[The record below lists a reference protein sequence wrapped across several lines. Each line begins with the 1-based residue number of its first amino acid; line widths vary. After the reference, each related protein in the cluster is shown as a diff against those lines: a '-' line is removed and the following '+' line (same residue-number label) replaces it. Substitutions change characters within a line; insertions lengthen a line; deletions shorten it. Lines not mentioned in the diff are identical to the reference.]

1 MSTKF
6 NLLKKLFASLP
17 AGIPLAGAIYES
29 FVSKLDKKEKHELS
43 EQIKNFKILKRK
55 KSYLEVINE
64 LDLRHEDIIE
74 KEKLDQLLES
84 FEATS
89 ESNLLSSDP
98 AAFYSGGAASPGDIA
113 ANLDVLRTQYIGAW
127 TDIQGAPQKAWKSL
141 LFKEAKKT
149 LQKKK
154 SRFVIIYGHRGS
166 GKTTLCRRMSHDLK
180 ESSIPVIDLIPNTLS
195 LEHVEDISNKLRAEK
210 EKCVH
215 IFTKIE
221 DIHDVMLLQNFKTS
235 LNKLLELQIPFT
247 IYLTIDT
254 NKWRQIELKIGNTV
268 KAIGYILESRHLRG
282 SLDEAELSQLVLKLK
297 ANNCLFRLKHKPEGY
312 ILYLFRKKAKKGLLT
327 SLIEATR
334 GIEEG
339 QELSDIIWQEF
350 ETMSERAKFAY
361 GLVALFG
368 AFGIKIP
375 FSIMEKAMA
384 NLTGDQ
390 CYFEST
396 AFNAETAEIIWH
408 PRSVS
413 YSTRNRLVAETLLQR
428 MDYKEWEG
436 FKYKILFAALN
447 SIDVELPLDY
457 SFYTMTLDRKVFRV
471 IKDLD
476 LLIQSINDG
485 TIRSIHGHDISRAFN
500 SIIRIYQG
508 RNENLKGK
516 YLSDDSLRHWNHI
529 GNQAYYLKAF
539 CCYYLEEYEDAKSFA
554 IDLIEA
560 VDYPFHMLHGVVLL
574 CLLKEWN
581 MADKALK
588 NFEKHIGSDCA
599 LYPNYHELRKEVDI
613 RLSVDISTDD
623 IESLTPALALDKI
636 EQVLVNIE
644 ANERDILE
652 QYKKLVR
659 RKHDFFRG
667 YLSFFSYLHSPRL
680 DEDDSAALERYRIL
694 SDECKYHLG
703 QHEDHYLNYPTDVRS
718 LLHSNLARSLYKI
731 DYILKNEYEHRDICE
746 DNFQQAI
753 RLKPDNLYAC
763 NWYGTFL
770 KDVRKDRENAKIYY
784 QRAIAGD
791 NNNPLFKYN
800 LSLLYYE
807 DEVFS
812 RYHLQTALKLAE
824 TAKLECTAGSHWE
837 NFTYFIDDLMQN
849 ISLLLE
855 RNNIK
860 DGDYLEPDDTS
871 EIDL

>member
-6 NLLKKLFASLP
+6 NLLKKLLTSLP
-17 AGIPLAGAIYES
+17 AGIPLAGDIYES
-29 FVSKLDKKEKHELS
+29 FLSKLNKKEKQKLS
-43 EQIKNFKILKRK
+43 GQIKNFNILKKK
-55 KSYLEVINE
+55 KSYLEAIND
-64 LDLRHEDIIE
+64 LDLRHQNIIE
-74 KEKLDQLLES
+74 KEKLEQLLES
-84 FEATS
+84 IEATS
-89 ESNLLSSDP
+89 ESKLLLADP
-98 AAFYSGGAASPGDIA
+98 AAFYSGGVASPGDIA
-113 ANLDVLRTQYIGAW
+113 ANLDVLRTQYISAW
-127 TDIQGAPQKAWKSL
+127 TDIQGAPQKAWKSF
-141 LFKEAKKT
+141 LFKQAKKT

-180 ESSIPVIDLIPNTLS
+180 ESSVPVIDLIPDTLS
-195 LEHVEDISNKLRAEK
+195 LEHVEEISNKLRAEK
-210 EKCVH
+210 EQCVH
-215 IFTKIE
+215 IFSKIE
-221 DIHDVMLLQNFKTS
+221 DIQDVMLLQNFKAS
-235 LNKLLELQIPFT
+235 LKKLVELQTPFT
-247 IYLTIDT
+247 IYLTVDT
-254 NKWRQIELKIGNTV
+254 NKWRQIESKIGNTV
-268 KAIGYILESRHLRG
+268 QSMGYVLESRHLNG
-282 SLDEAELSQLVLKLK
+282 KLDEAEIAQLVLKLK
-297 ANNCLFRLKHKPEGY
+297 TNNCLFRLKHKPEGY
-312 ILYLFRKKAKKGLLT
+312 ILNLFRKKAKKGLLT

-334 GIEEG
+334 GMEEG

-350 ETMSERAKFAY
+350 ETMTERAKFAY
-361 GLVALFG
+361 GLVALLG

-375 FSIMEKAMA
+375 FSIMEKALA
-384 NLTGDQ
+384 NLTGDRS
-390 CYFEST
+390 YFEST

-413 YSTRNRLVAETLLQR
+413 YSTRHRLVAETLLQR

-447 SIDVELPLDY
+447 SIDVVLPLDY
-457 SFYTMTLDRKVFRV
+457 SFYTMIVERKVFRV

-485 TIRSIHGHDISRAFN
+485 TIGSIQDRDISRAFN

-539 CCYYLEEYEDAKSFA
+539 CCYFLEEYEDAKSYA

-560 VDYPFHMLHGVVLL
+560 IDYPFHMLHGVVLL
-574 CLLKEWN
+574 CRLKEWN

-588 NFEKHIGSDCA
+588 NFEEHIGSDSG
-599 LYPNYHELRKEVDI
+599 LYPTYHELRKEVDL

-623 IESLTPALALDKI
+623 IESLTPSLALDKI

-644 ANERDILE
+644 ANERDALD

-659 RKHDFFRG
+659 RQHEFFRG
-667 YLSFFSYLHSPRL
+667 YLSFFSYLRPL
-680 DEDDSAALERYRIL
+680 PNEDDSVALEQYRIL

-731 DYILKNEYEHRDICE
+731 DYILKNGYKHHDICE

-753 RLKPDNLYAC
+753 RLKPDHLYAC

-770 KDVRKDRENAKIYY
+770 KDVHKDRENAKKYY
-784 QRAIAGD
+784 KRAIAGD
-791 NNNPLFKYN
+791 KNNPLFKYN

-812 RYHLQTALKLAE
+812 RHNLQTALELAE
-824 TAKLECTAGSHWE
+824 KAKLECTAGSHWE

-855 RNNIK
+855 HNNIK
-860 DGDYLEPDDTS
+860 DGDHLEPDNIS